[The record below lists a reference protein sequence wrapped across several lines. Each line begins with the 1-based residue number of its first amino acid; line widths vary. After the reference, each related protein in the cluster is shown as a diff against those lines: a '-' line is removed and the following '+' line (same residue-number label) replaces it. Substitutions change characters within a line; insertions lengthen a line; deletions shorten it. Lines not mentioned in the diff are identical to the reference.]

1 MVEGRSPLC
10 RRGQNRLLVYVSL
23 LFLERFDM
31 KVLNWMLN
39 LNVYLVTRICAVG
52 RTWESLKR
60 QHGLPTFL
68 QIGCYKSDP

>member
-39 LNVYLVTRICAVG
+39 LNVYLVTRICAVR
-52 RTWESLKR
+52 RTRGSLK
-60 QHGLPTFL
+60 GEKKKKSY
-68 QIGCYKSDP
+68 CYCKQAFK